1 MKKAF
6 CFGNGNSRKELSLKD
21 FRKYGTI
28 IGCNALYRDFSPDIL
43 VALDSRISHEIY
55 RSGYAHK
62 HNCYLGYWTSVPVFV
77 AKEMSKNVKHRQKMH
92 QSLIPQITI

>member
-62 HNCYLGYWTSVPVFV
+62 HTCYLGYWTPVPVLLP
-77 AKEMSKNVKHRQKMH
+77 KKC
-92 QSLIPQITI
+92 

>member
-43 VALDSRISHEIY
+43 VALDSRIIMKY
-55 RSGYAHK
+55 I
-62 HNCYLGYWTSVPVFV
+62 V
-77 AKEMSKNVKHRQKMH
+77 QDMH
-92 QSLIPQITI
+92 INTLVI